1 MALYTSKKDII
12 KIEFF
17 MENFLD
23 IIYDGNEKLTHGV
36 MREFLI
42 DKGKVC
48 PKRAIF
54 SRTKKDNVLDGKIL
68 LVKDHTGKTI
78 AYHNPRGDLTS
89 LFADIKAETD
99 PVKLEE
105 TRREIL
111 KSQKCILLNNGEVV
125 SKDEPEEEYCIEGNR
140 NKNVMM
146 KTRTHVINK
155 RRR

>member
-23 IIYDGNEKLTHGV
+23 ITYDGSEKLTHGV

-42 DKGKVC
+42 DKGIVC

-54 SRTKKDNVLDGKIL
+54 SKTKKNNVLEGRVL
-68 LVKDHTGKTI
+68 LVKDHVGKTI
-78 AYHNPRGDLTS
+78 AYHNPRGELTT

-105 TRREIL
+105 TRRNIL
-111 KSQKCILLNNGEVV
+111 KAQNCILLSNGEVV
-125 SKDEPEEEYCIEGNR
+125 SKNEPEEEYCIDGNR
-140 NKNVMM
+140 NKHVML

-155 RRR
+155 RRK